1 VRRLSNLLLPWAFGV
16 LMLGAAAHRAHG
28 AELWLPA
35 AGVVALVLG
44 ARVRAAATAA
54 VLIAVTLVVIAD
66 PTPMFTALAGLA
78 AAAYLVTREGRAAVT
93 TPTVFGAVAF
103 TAGATIAV
111 AVPVDVAWLPL
122 AAPLVL
128 LAAYL
133 VAVRPFLAEP
143 R

>member
-1 VRRLSNLLLPWAFGV
+1 VTRLANALLPWAFGV

-35 AGVVALVLG
+35 AGVVAVVLG
-44 ARVRAAATAA
+44 SRLRVAATAA
-54 VLIAVTLVVIAD
+54 VLLAVATAVIAD

-78 AAAYLVTREGRAAVT
+78 AAAYLVVREGRFAVT
-93 TPTVFGAVAF
+93 TPTVFGAVGF
-103 TAGATIAV
+103 TGVATVAV
-111 AVPVDVAWLPL
+111 AVPLDVVWLPL

-133 VAVRPFLAEP
+133 LAVRPYLAE
-143 R
+143 RR

>member
-1 VRRLSNLLLPWAFGV
+1 MTRLSNMLLPWAFGV

-35 AGVVALVLG
+35 LGVLAVVVG
-44 ARVRAAATAA
+44 SWVRAAATAA
-54 VLIAVTLVVIAD
+54 VLLAVALAVIAD

-78 AAAYLVTREGRAAVT
+78 AAAYLVTREGRIAVT
-93 TPTVFGAVAF
+93 TPTVLGAVAF
-103 TAGATIAV
+103 TAGATVAV
-111 AVPVDVAWLPL
+111 ALPVDVVWLPL

-133 VAVRPFLAEP
+133 LALRPFLAEP